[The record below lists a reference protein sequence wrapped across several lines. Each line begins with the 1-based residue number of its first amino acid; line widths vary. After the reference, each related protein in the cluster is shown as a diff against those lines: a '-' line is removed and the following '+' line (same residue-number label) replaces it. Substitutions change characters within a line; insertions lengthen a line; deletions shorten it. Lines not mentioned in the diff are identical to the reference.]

1 MGKLARKLNFLID
14 EEVCRDLESLVPT
27 GKRSEFANAVF
38 RKELERIRRRAAVER
53 LVAAGGSAKR
63 FSNREILE
71 ALARDRSA
79 H

>member
-1 MGKLARKLNFLID
+1 MGKPARKLNFLID

-27 GKRSEFANAVF
+27 GKRSEFANAVL

-53 LVAAGGSAKR
+53 LVAAGGLGKR

-71 ALARDRSA
+71 GLARDRSA